1 MTECQA
7 VMCVTEGPGG
17 GIFPTGLF
25 VRLVARAPGEARPHS
40 EDAVKAPD
48 RGPDDEKVWL
58 TMNSTT
64 VSAELGLRLV
74 VPDRTT
80 VPLLAGLSY
89 TAEDP
94 YAIRMAFHVGNDEPV
109 EWIFARELLTVG
121 IVRRVGDGDV
131 QVWPARSDG
140 ERTLNI
146 SLTSPFG
153 QALFEVPL
161 APLTEFLHRTYELV
175 SAGRET
181 DFMDLDEELTNMLWS
196 S

>member
-1 MTECQA
+1 M
-7 VMCVTEGPGG
+7 
-17 GIFPTGLF
+17 
-25 VRLVARAPGEARPHS
+25 
-40 EDAVKAPD
+40 KAPL

-175 SAGRET
+175 PAGREV

>member
-1 MTECQA
+1 MTKCQA

-17 GIFPTGLF
+17 GIFPTDLF
-25 VRLVARAPGEARPHS
+25 VRLLARGPDRARPRS
-40 EDAVKAPD
+40 ESPAW
-48 RGPDDEKVWL
+48 GPDDEKVWL
-58 TMNSTT
+58 TMNRPT

-131 QVWPARSDG
+131 QVWPARADG

-153 QALFEVPL
+153 
-161 APLTEFLHRTYELV
+161 
-175 SAGRET
+175 
-181 DFMDLDEELTNMLWS
+181 
-196 S
+196 